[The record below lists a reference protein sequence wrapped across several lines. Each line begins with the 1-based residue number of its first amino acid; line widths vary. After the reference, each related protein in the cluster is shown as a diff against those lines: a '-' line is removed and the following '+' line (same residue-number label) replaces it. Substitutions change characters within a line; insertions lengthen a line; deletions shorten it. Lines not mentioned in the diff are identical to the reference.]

1 LLREAQVEPPR
12 RIVVASLEGVKQT
25 VMSGLGVALVPALA
39 VAGDLERGS
48 LALVGL
54 RADLPTVEWGVVT
67 TGRERSPV
75 VDQLVTALMTT
86 HTDAKRPSS
95 RPKTA

>member
-1 LLREAQVEPPR
+1 
-12 RIVVASLEGVKQT
+12 
-25 VMSGLGVALVPALA
+25 MSGVGVALVPALA

-54 RADLPTVEWGVVT
+54 RADLPTIEWGVVT

-75 VDQLVTALMTT
+75 VDQLVTALATT
-86 HTDAKRPSS
+86 SKGGNRRAAR
-95 RPKTA
+95 